1 MVDIFPVLMT
11 VRDRFSNPE
20 IKEKFRDVM
29 KKIQFDFSDTK
40 EQYLLSIENGNAA
53 LSKESVNAPDILVS
67 TTTDILAGI
76 IDKKVNPVI
85 AYSTRK
91 IKVKGSMEDLLKLQ
105 KLLI

>member
-1 MVDIFPVLMT
+1 MADIYPVLT
-11 VRDRFSNPE
+11 EIKERFANPE
-20 IKEKFRDVM
+20 IKEKFKDVV
-29 KKIQFDFSDTK
+29 KKVQFDFSDTK
-40 EQYLLSIENGNAA
+40 EQYLLNIQNGTAT
-53 LSKESVNAPDILVS
+53 LSKETVPNADIMVS

-76 IDKKVNPVI
+76 IAKKVNAVV